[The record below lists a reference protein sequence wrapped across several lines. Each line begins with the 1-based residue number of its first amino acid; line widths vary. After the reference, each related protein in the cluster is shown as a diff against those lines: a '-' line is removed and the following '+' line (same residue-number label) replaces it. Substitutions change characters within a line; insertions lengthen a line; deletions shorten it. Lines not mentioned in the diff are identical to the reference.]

1 MNTTEPFIENQ
12 KTTRNNLFLII
23 AVILLI
29 APLYI
34 QGLWIY
40 ISGLDYLKTQ
50 EEKSAFYNSHFPP
63 FLQGNYPLV
72 LIAFFSCAAAF
83 VLSALSLNKIRHSL
97 RWIAYITILI
107 SFLAGFLSLFQMM

>member
-1 MNTTEPFIENQ
+1 MNKTKSLMEDQ

-50 EEKSAFYNSHFPP
+50 GEKSAFYNSHFPS

-72 LIAFFSCAAAF
+72 LIAFFSCTAAF
-83 VLSALSLNKIRHSL
+83 FLSALSLNKIRSSL
-97 RWIAYITILI
+97 RWVAYITILI
-107 SFLAGFLSLFQMM
+107 SFLVGFLSLFQMM

>member
-1 MNTTEPFIENQ
+1 METQ
-12 KTTRNNLFLII
+12 KKSPKPVKLII
-23 AVILLI
+23 AAVLLI

-40 ISGLDYLKTQ
+40 ISGMENLETQ
-50 EEKSAFYNSHFPP
+50 ADKSAFYKSHFPQ

-72 LIAFFSCAAAF
+72 LFAFFSCAASL
-83 VLSALSLNKIRHSL
+83 VLSALSLNKIGKFNWL
-97 RWIAYITILI
+97 AYIIIVI